1 MRKRRNTNEVTKEE
15 MKGLQTL
22 LQKAVAA
29 SNPKDKGYEEENEAL
44 VQAAE
49 LMNLLEIPITPF
61 ITPKSPYEVKG
72 LIKVVERNL
81 RWALSGS
88 FLRGWYAIQKKWEK
102 LIPEMIKIQGKSL
115 KKEIPWFDFEK
126 FLTAKRTSG
135 KYKDGYTDLVVAH
148 ITANID
154 NLLEPDEP
162 GNEYAEEA
170 FNRLG
175 MGRNYKWARFLDPK
189 QPFSIYLDPEEEE
202 GEL

>member
-1 MRKRRNTNEVTKEE
+1 MRKRRNTKGVTKAE

-29 SNPKDKGYEEENEAL
+29 SDPKGSGYEEENEAL

-126 FLTAKRTSG
+126 FLTAKVKG
-135 KYKDGYTDLVVAH
+135 KYGYTDLVTFHV
-148 ITANID
+148 TSNID
-154 NLLEPDEP
+154 DLLEPDEP
-162 GNEYAEEA
+162 GNEYAEES

-175 MGRNYKWARFLDPK
+175 MGRNYTWARFLDPK
-189 QPFSIYLDPEEEE
+189 QPFSIYLDPEEEDE
-202 GEL
+202 DE

>member
-1 MRKRRNTNEVTKEE
+1 MRKRRNTNGVTKAE

-29 SNPKDKGYEEENEAL
+29 SDPKEGGYEEENEAL

-88 FLRGWYAIQKKWEK
+88 FFRGWYAIQKKWEK

-126 FLTAKRTSG
+126 FLTAKVKG
-135 KYKDGYTDLVVAH
+135 KYGYTDLVVAH

-154 NLLEPDEP
+154 DLLEPDEP
-162 GNEYAEEA
+162 GNEYAGGA

-175 MGRNYKWARFLDPK
+175 MGSNHKWARFLDPK
-189 QPFSIYLDPEEEE
+189 QPFSIYLDPEEED
-202 GEL
+202 